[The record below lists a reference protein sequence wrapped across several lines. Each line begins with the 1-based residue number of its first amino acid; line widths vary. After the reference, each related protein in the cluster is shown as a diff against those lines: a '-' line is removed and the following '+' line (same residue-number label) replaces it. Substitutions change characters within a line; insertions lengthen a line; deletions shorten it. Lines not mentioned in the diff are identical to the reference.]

1 VQPDFWLDR
10 WRTAQI
16 GFHQAAA
23 DRHLKAYWP
32 RLKLPPNS
40 PVFVPLC
47 GKSLDLMWLRSSGSA
62 VKGVELSPIALESF
76 LMEHGIPAR
85 RRVLESFDVYE
96 ADGFTLFRG
105 DYFKLTSMLLGNVS
119 AVYDRAA
126 LIAWPPA
133 MRAAYVE
140 HLTSLVQPGTQTL
153 LIVVEYPPEQMK
165 GPPFPLSCD
174 AIEDLYADNYS
185 IEELGRHEILELEP
199 RLKARGL
206 TELREVCY
214 RMTRLQYTSA
224 SRYITSKNEHT
235 NRAEIP

>member
-16 GFHQAAA
+16 GFHQAAV

-32 RLKLPPNS
+32 RLMLPAGS

-47 GKSLDLMWLRSSGSA
+47 GKSLDLLWLRDRGHS
-62 VKGVELSPIALESF
+62 VKGVELSPVALESF
-76 LMEHGIPAR
+76 LMEHGIPAM
-85 RRVLESFDVYE
+85 RRVLVDFDVYE

-105 DYFKLTSMLLGNVS
+105 NYFKLTPALLGGVS

-126 LIAWPPA
+126 LISWTPA
-133 MRAAYVE
+133 ARESYVK
-140 HLTSLVQPGTQTL
+140 HLTSLTSPGTQTL
-153 LIVVEYPPEQMK
+153 LIAVEYPPEQMK
-165 GPPFPLSCD
+165 GPPFPLTRD
-174 AIEDLYADNYS
+174 TIESLYAGHYS

-214 RMTRLQYTSA
+214 RTTRL
-224 SRYITSKNEHT
+224 
-235 NRAEIP
+235 

>member
-1 VQPDFWLDR
+1 MQPDFWIDR

-23 DRHLKAYWP
+23 DQRLKAYWP
-32 RLKLPPNS
+32 RLKLPANS

-47 GKSLDLMWLRSSGSA
+47 GKSLDLMWLRDRGHA
-62 VKGVELSPIALESF
+62 VKGVELSPIAVESF

-85 RRVLESFDVYE
+85 RRVVSGFDVYQ

-105 DYFKLTSMLLGNVS
+105 DFFELTQTLLGGVS

-133 MRAAYVE
+133 MRAAYVQ
-140 HLTSLVQPGTQTL
+140 HLASLITPGTQML
-153 LIVVEYPPEQMK
+153 LIAVEFPPQQMK
-165 GPPFPLSCD
+165 GPPFPLTRA
-174 AIEDLYADNYS
+174 AIDDLYSDQYS

-214 RMTRLQYTSA
+214 RMTRL
-224 SRYITSKNEHT
+224 
-235 NRAEIP
+235 